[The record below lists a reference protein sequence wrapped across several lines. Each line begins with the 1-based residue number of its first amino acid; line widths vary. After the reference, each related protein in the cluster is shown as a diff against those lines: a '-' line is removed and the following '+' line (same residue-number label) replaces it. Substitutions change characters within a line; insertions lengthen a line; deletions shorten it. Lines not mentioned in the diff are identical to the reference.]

1 LVKDKNEFLVETLRQ
16 IGGKISNTVSNPTT
30 AKRKTVAEAD

>member
-30 AKRKTVAEAD
+30 TKKKNVAEAE